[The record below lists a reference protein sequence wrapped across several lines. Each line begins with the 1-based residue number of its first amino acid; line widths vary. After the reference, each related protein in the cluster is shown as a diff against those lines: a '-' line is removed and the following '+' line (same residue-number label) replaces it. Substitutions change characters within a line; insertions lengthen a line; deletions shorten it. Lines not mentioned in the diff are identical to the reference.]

1 MVGEDPLEKEM
12 ADHSS
17 IQYPAWQAPWGPR
30 GPKTLGMTE
39 GLTLHLASDWLGQIP
54 TTTTSLSLSVLI

>member
-17 IQYPAWQAPWGPR
+17 IHGQRSLAGSMGPT
-30 GPKTLGMTE
+30 GSQNIG
-39 GLTLHLASDWLGQIP
+39 HD
-54 TTTTSLSLSVLI
+54 